1 MTTVSN
7 DIDQTNGRIGNTIN
21 KRFAPSGSILE
32 DLLEFMMDVAPDALP
47 ETEIDNLGQLFG
59 DLEYLDNRQM
69 NEARH
74 FTRKSTTIARSRAR
88 KWYQKNKGRVKKL
101 QARLKT
107 KAAKKKKEIMSKSDR
122 TPIKKRKKRKYPGT
136 KNHINAAIDRKI
148 ERGARNIVEKML
160 EPHRYRVIRRFTINE
175 NIDASLNELIEHYGN
190 ETWVLEKRNG
200 KRYRFEVNNG
210 VLAPYIKLEYL
221 IETEDFI

>member
-1 MTTVSN
+1 MTTTTDN
-7 DIDQTNGRIGNTIN
+7 IANTNTRIGNTTV

-32 DLLEFMMDVAPDALP
+32 DMLDFMMDVAPDVLP
-47 ETEIDNLGQLFG
+47 ETEVEDLIIILG
-59 DLEYLDNRQM
+59 DLEYLENRQM

-74 FTRKSTTIARSRAR
+74 FTRKSTSIARSRAR
-88 KWYQKNKGRVKKL
+88 KWYQKNKGRVKQL

-107 KAAKKKKEIMSKSDR
+107 KAAKKKKEIMAKSDR
-122 TPIKKRKKRKYPGT
+122 TPIKKKKKKKYPGT
-136 KNHINAAIDRKI
+136 KNHIHAAIDRKI

-175 NIDASLNELIEHYGN
+175 NIDASLNELIEHSGN